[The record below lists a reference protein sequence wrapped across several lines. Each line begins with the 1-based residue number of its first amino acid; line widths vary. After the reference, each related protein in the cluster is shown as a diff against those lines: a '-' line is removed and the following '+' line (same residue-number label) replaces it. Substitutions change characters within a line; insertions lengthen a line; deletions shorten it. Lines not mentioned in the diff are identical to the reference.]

1 MGNLQRKSTSHTSQ
15 VLEDMLYDQKYHK
28 IDRERKKN
36 NRTILPAVFYLQWY
50 LQLIRCKQL
59 SSITVF
65 RIRELWIWLHPDSS
79 NLSNMSPLPAH
90 MPKTNYL
97 LDSFLAF
104 LLRWL
109 YPSERRLSAFNTVT
123 RKAFVNSDYACH
135 FLNAP
140 PVLSHQK
147 DRIIG

>member
-28 IDRERKKN
+28 IDRERKITTE
-36 NRTILPAVFYLQWY
+36 RFYRLCFTFSDTFSS
-50 LQLIRCKQL
+50 LDISDLVKSL
-59 SSITVF
+59 SSESENYEFDFILTPLTSQTRVHCKLTCL
-65 RIRELWIWLHPDSS
+65 ELIICSIL
-79 NLSNMSPLPAH
+79 
-90 MPKTNYL
+90 
-97 LDSFLAF
+97 F

-109 YPSERRLSAFNTVT
+109 YPSERRLSAFNTVA

-140 PVLSHQK
+140 PVLSYQK